1 MGEGKNFERIPPI
14 RPGDEVL
21 RRRVRPR
28 RRLRLAPHWPAF
40 LRFLKDIATRTPFL
54 PILSVLIVCMLLF
67 AMGIYFAEHN
77 AANTRI
83 DSFGDA
89 LYWVVVSMQTM
100 GSTGIH
106 PITGAGKVLTGV
118 WAFVGTGLFWGTII
132 ATIAAYFML
141 PRQRPSQQIIA
152 TVQYNLEKL
161 DDLSL
166 EELETLKGAAVGLIE
181 ARIERIKEAPHH

>member
-21 RRRVRPR
+21 RRRVRPPR
-28 RRLRLAPHWPAF
+28 RRLRLVPHMPGF

-67 AMGIYFAEHN
+67 AMGIYFAERGAGGTVN
-77 AANTRI
+77 
-83 DSFGDA
+83 SFGDA
-89 LYWVVVSMQTM
+89 LYWVIGSMQTM
-100 GSTGIH
+100 GSAGIH
-106 PITGAGKVLTGV
+106 PITGAGKALTGV

-132 ATIAAYFML
+132 ATITAYFML
-141 PRQRPSQQIIA
+141 PRQRPSQQITA
-152 TVQYNLEKL
+152 TIQYNLEKL

-166 EELETLKGAAVGLIE
+166 EELETLRGAAVGLIE
-181 ARIERIKEAPHH
+181 ARIDRIKEASGR